1 MEKEFDVI
9 DIPTPSL
16 TLEPL
21 DKQEPQLPP
30 KESQPKVPEPALTPE
45 EQQIVNNLAAQT
57 DVALPPRRKWQTSPM
72 PPWPMCGP
80 RTWAKW
86 AT

>member
-30 KESQPKVPEPALTPE
+30 KESQPKVPEPVLTPE
-45 EQQIVNNLAAQT
+45 E
-57 DVALPPRRKWQTSPM
+57 
-72 PPWPMCGP
+72 
-80 RTWAKW
+80 
-86 AT
+86 